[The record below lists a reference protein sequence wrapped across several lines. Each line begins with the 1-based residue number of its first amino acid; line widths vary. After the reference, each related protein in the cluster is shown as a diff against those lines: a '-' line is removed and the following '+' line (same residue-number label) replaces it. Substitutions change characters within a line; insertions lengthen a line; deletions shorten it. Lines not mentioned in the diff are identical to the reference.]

1 MRILLQSDEKL
12 HVNIY
17 SQKITGKTLLLRF
30 FSGFADFESDLR
42 DAVDLGRKQ
51 IVK

>member
-1 MRILLQSDEKL
+1 MRILLKSDQKL

-17 SQKITGKTLLLRF
+17 SQKITGKTLLRF